1 MPNGYHSPE
10 PLELQIR
17 RANGQANGGAPDM
30 EAYPAEVLDIFI
42 VPARQLPT
50 VEPETGPI
58 EPPTGPAVAEPLLA
72 EANNSPTET
81 GDPVEPPSSRRRT
94 EEPPQQHPQCTDYDV
109 PAEPDVPTDQDV
121 PVPESP

>member
-1 MPNGYHSPE
+1 
-10 PLELQIR
+10 
-17 RANGQANGGAPDM
+17 M
-30 EAYPAEVLDIFI
+30 EAVSADVLDFFI

-81 GDPVEPPSSRRRT
+81 GDPVEPPRSRRRT
-94 EEPPQQHPQCTDYDV
+94 EEPPQQHPQSTDYDV